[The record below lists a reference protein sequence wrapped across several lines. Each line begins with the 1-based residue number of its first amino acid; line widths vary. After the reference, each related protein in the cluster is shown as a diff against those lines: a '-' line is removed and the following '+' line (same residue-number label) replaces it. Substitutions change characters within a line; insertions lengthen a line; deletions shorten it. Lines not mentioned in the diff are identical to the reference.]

1 MPGGTA
7 LTKKRVLV
15 TGGAGTIGTV
25 TRPRLL
31 ERFELSIL
39 DLKEVEGVETHVAD
53 IADLDAI
60 RPAFEGKD
68 VVVHLGGDPR
78 GQAPWESVL
87 GNNIVG
93 VRNVLEASRLAGV
106 GRVVFAST
114 NHVVGFHPEK
124 NESYKALFEGRFG
137 DIRQPMELLTT
148 EQTRPCCL
156 YGVSKGFGELM
167 GSFYHD
173 RYGMSFIALR
183 IGGVLWEE
191 GWERR
196 WPSGLAMLLSHRDA
210 AQLLE
215 RSIDAPPSVGF
226 AIVYGLSDNT
236 MKVHELD
243 SAKRLL
249 GYRPQDD
256 AGTEL
261 EPGLDVPAYY
271 EMAHGWL
278 GPGGKR
284 AD

>member
-1 MPGGTA
+1 M
-7 LTKKRVLV
+7 TKKRVLV

-31 ERFELSIL
+31 ERFDLSIL

-87 GNNIVG
+87 RNNIVG

-124 NESYKALFEGRFG
+124 DESYKALFEGRFG

-148 EQTRPCCL
+148 EQTRPML
-156 YGVSKGFGELM
+156 SLRREQGIRRADGQLLPRQVRHVVHRAEDRRRSLGGGLGAQVAFGPRHAAEPPRRRAAP
-167 GSFYHD
+167 GAEHRRAAVGRVCD
-173 RYGMSFIALR
+173 RVR
-183 IGGVLWEE
+183 PVRQHHE
-191 GWERR
+191 GARAGQRQAATRLLPAGRR
-196 WPSGLAMLLSHRDA
+196 WD
-210 AQLLE
+210 
-215 RSIDAPPSVGF
+215 
-226 AIVYGLSDNT
+226 
-236 MKVHELD
+236 
-243 SAKRLL
+243 
-249 GYRPQDD
+249 
-256 AGTEL
+256 
-261 EPGLDVPAYY
+261 
-271 EMAHGWL
+271 
-278 GPGGKR
+278 R
-284 AD
+284 ARTR

>member
-53 IADLDAI
+53 IFDLEAI

-87 GNNIVG
+87 RNNIVG

-183 IGGVLWEE
+183 IGGVL
-191 GWERR
+191 
-196 WPSGLAMLLSHRDA
+196 
-210 AQLLE
+210 
-215 RSIDAPPSVGF
+215 
-226 AIVYGLSDNT
+226 
-236 MKVHELD
+236 
-243 SAKRLL
+243 
-249 GYRPQDD
+249 
-256 AGTEL
+256 
-261 EPGLDVPAYY
+261 
-271 EMAHGWL
+271 
-278 GPGGKR
+278 
-284 AD
+284 